1 MSDKCPECAE
11 SDLDFAQSGDGR
23 WEIEWHFVE
32 CAGGGEPFFVFEG
45 SNNFYWKIQPRGT
58 STPVERLTVNGFDAV
73 RTDDNFFEIQP
84 SSPYEGAQTVEVWTI
99 AGNYYGLTVSL

>member
-32 CAGGGEPFFVFEG
+32 CSGGGEPHFVFEG

-58 STPVERLTVNGFDAV
+58 STPVERLTVNGIDGV
-73 RTDDNFFEIQP
+73 RTDDNFFEIHAP
-84 SSPYEGAQTVEVWTI
+84 SAFEGDQTVEVWTI
-99 AGNYYGLTVSL
+99 AGVYYSLAVSL